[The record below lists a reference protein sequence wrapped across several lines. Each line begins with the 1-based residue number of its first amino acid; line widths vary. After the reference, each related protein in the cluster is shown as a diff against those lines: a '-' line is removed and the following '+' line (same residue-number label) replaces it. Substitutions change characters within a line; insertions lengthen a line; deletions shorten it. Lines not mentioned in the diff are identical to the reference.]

1 MLKATYTAVLHPEVE
16 AGGYSVSFPD
26 LPGCYTQ
33 GDTLEE
39 ALAMA
44 GDALGIYL
52 YTLKED
58 GLPFPAASAPGKI
71 RAETGDFTTLVAWDE
86 ANYLRRTDT
95 HAVKKTLT
103 IPAWMD
109 SLAKE
114 HHVNFSQLLQT
125 ALRRELGVEA

>member
-1 MLKATYTAVLHPEVE
+1 MLKATYTAVFHPEE
-16 AGGYSVSFPD
+16 NAGGYSVSFPD

-33 GDTLEE
+33 GDTLED

-58 GLPFPAASAPGKI
+58 SIPFPPASNPAKVRTAGN
-71 RAETGDFTTLVAWDE
+71 DFTTLIAWDE
-86 ANYLRRTDT
+86 AEYLRRTNN

-103 IPAWMD
+103 IPSWMD
-109 SLAKE
+109 VLAKE
-114 HHVNFSQLLQT
+114 RHVNFSQLLQN
-125 ALRRELGVEA
+125 ALRRELGVKA

>member
-1 MLKATYTAVLHPEVE
+1 MLKATYTAVFPPEE
-16 AGGYSVSFPD
+16 KAGGYSVSFPD

-39 ALAMA
+39 ALTMA

-58 GLPFPAASAPGKI
+58 NIPFPAASNPAKV
-71 RAETGDFTTLVAWDE
+71 RAAGNDFTTLIAWDE
-86 ANYLRRTDT
+86 AEYLRRTNN

-103 IPAWMD
+103 IPSWMD
-109 SLAKE
+109 VLAKE
-114 HHVNFSQLLQT
+114 RRANFSQLLQN
-125 ALRRELGVEA
+125 ALRRELGVNA